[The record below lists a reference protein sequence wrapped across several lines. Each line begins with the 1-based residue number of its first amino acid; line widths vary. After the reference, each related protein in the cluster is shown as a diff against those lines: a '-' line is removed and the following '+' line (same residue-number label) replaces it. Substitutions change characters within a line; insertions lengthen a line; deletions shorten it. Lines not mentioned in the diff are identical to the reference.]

1 MSHTKTI
8 LWGLL
13 QALIVIIICFITLMG
28 TIQMQKWEAPND
40 GFLDDF
46 ALLLLFGIAALVCA
60 TVVLARPVYLWLQQ
74 RTNEGF
80 ILLIST
86 IVWLVILLGCIF
98 LGIIFLHIHTVL

>member
-1 MSHTKTI
+1 MNHTKTI

-13 QALIVIIICFITLMG
+13 QALIVIIICFITLIG
-28 TIQMQKWEAPND
+28 TIQLQKWEAPND
-40 GFLDDF
+40 GFLDDL

-60 TVVLARPVYLWLQQ
+60 TVILARPVYLWLQQ
-74 RTNEGF
+74 RMNEGF

-98 LGIIFLHIHTVL
+98 LSIICLHIHTVL